1 MEIFEIYCKIQN
13 RLIFIMR
20 IKTFFFLHS
29 GKKKMLEL
37 TLPRCERSRK
47 APGGIGTRVGSVA
60 NSSLQHAEDEQKHRG
75 EGEPRCYVLP

>member
-1 MEIFEIYCKIQN
+1 
-13 RLIFIMR
+13 
-20 IKTFFFLHS
+20 
-29 GKKKMLEL
+29 MLEL